1 MAFFV
6 VLLLGIFSGFLASNL
21 ATDKGHDGTTWFLAG
36 FLLGPLGLIAAAGLS
51 DRKLRRYI
59 RQIGEKQ
66 DAIKPL
72 LTREQEA
79 KSNSTGSFILKKEAE
94 KDEVFEKL
102 VELLEKKN
110 YVAIIEAIDKRKL
123 SFNNPI
129 FGGTELIVQDKDGEN
144 LLSVTG
150 SNYSQT
156 ELIWQVELFANRINL
171 AN

>member
-1 MAFFV
+1 MQ
-6 VLLLGIFSGFLASNL
+6 L
-21 ATDKGHDGTTWFLAG
+21 
-36 FLLGPLGLIAAAGLS
+36 
-51 DRKLRRYI
+51 
-59 RQIGEKQ
+59 
-66 DAIKPL
+66 KPL

-79 KSNSTGSFILKKEAE
+79 KSNSTGSFILNKEAE
-94 KDEVFEKL
+94 VDQVFEKL

-150 SNYSQT
+150 SDYSQT
-156 ELIWQVELFANRINL
+156 ELIWQIELI
-171 AN
+171 

>member
-1 MAFFV
+1 MAFFAFI
-6 VLLLGIFSGFLASNL
+6 VLGFISGFLASTV
-21 ATDKGHDGTTWFLAG
+21 AADKGHDGSKWYFAG
-36 FLLGPLGLIAAAGLS
+36 FLFGPLGVIAASGLS

-79 KSNSTGSFILKKEAE
+79 KNKSTGSFILKKEAE
-94 KDEVFEKL
+94 KHEVFEKL

-110 YVAIIEAIDKRKL
+110 YVAIIEAIDERKV
-123 SFNNPI
+123 SFNSPL
-129 FGGTELIVQDKDGEN
+129 FGGKELIIQDKDGMN
-144 LLSVTG
+144 LLSVTS

-171 AN
+171 AS

>member
-21 ATDKGHDGTTWFLAG
+21 ASDKGHDGTTWFLAG
-36 FLLGPLGLIAAAGLS
+36 FLLGPLGLIASAGLS

-72 LTREQEA
+72 PTREQEA
-79 KSNSTGSFILKKEAE
+79 KNKSTGSFTLKKEAE
-94 KDEVFEKL
+94 KHEVFEKL
-102 VELLEKKN
+102 VELLEKRN
-110 YVAIIEAIDKRKL
+110 YVAIIEAIDKKKV
-123 SFNNPI
+123 SFNSPI
-129 FGGTELIVQDKDGEN
+129 FGAKELIIQDKNGIN
-144 LLSVTG
+144 LLSVTS

-156 ELIWQVELFANRINL
+156 ELIWQVELT
-171 AN
+171 